1 MRLLVETIY
10 LLSDFGKS
18 QEPKHRSGKEES
30 MKRNPLKRSNV
41 LLIAGALASIVSLGT
56 IRAATTGG
64 EENLPTSSQQKQTEP
79 DGEVHVLPVQ
89 GNVYMLVGAGGNITA
104 QVGGDG
110 VLLVDA
116 GRAGMSEKV
125 LAAVRTIS
133 SKPIRY
139 IVDTSIDSNHAGG
152 NEGLG
157 QAGASINGGTY
168 LADTPFGANNLHQG
182 ASIIGFQTI
191 FDRMTA
197 KNTEDSA
204 PENAWPMDS
213 YSDDHKSL
221 HFNGEAIQIYHQPA
235 AHTDGDSMVLFR
247 RSDVVSTG
255 EIFTTTSYPVIDLKR
270 GGSIQG
276 IIDGLNRLVYDITV
290 MADKE
295 EGGTMVIPGRGRL
308 CDQYDVVVYQEMV
321 IIIRDRIQYMVKQG
335 KTLEQVK
342 QAAPTRDFDP
352 RYGSTSGPWTT
363 EMFVEAVYKSLTSQ
377 KEEPAK

>member
-1 MRLLVETIY
+1 
-10 LLSDFGKS
+10 
-18 QEPKHRSGKEES
+18 
-30 MKRNPLKRSNV
+30 MKRNLLTRSNF
-41 LLIAGALASIVSLGT
+41 LLTGWALAAILSSGT
-56 IRAATTGG
+56 ILAPTTGG
-64 EENLPTSSQQKQTEP
+64 AENLPSLSQQKQTEA

-89 GNVYMLVGAGGNITA
+89 GNVYMIVGAGGNITA
-104 QVGGDG
+104 QVGADG

-116 GRAGMSEKV
+116 GRAGISDKV
-125 LAAVRTIS
+125 IAAVRSIS
-133 SKPIRY
+133 DKPIRY
-139 IVDTSIDSNHAGG
+139 IIDTSIDADHAGG
-152 NEGLG
+152 NEAVG

-168 LADTPFGANNLHQG
+168 LADNPFGANNLVQG
-182 ASIIGFQTI
+182 SSIIGFQTI
-191 FDRMTA
+191 YDRMSA

-213 YSDDHKSL
+213 FSEDHKSL
-221 HFNGEAIQIYHQPA
+221 HFNGEAVLIYHQPS

-255 EIFTTTSYPVIDLKR
+255 EIFTTTNYPVIDLKR

-321 IIIRDRIQYMVKQG
+321 IIIRDRIQYMIKQG
-335 KTLEQVK
+335 MTLERVK

-363 EMFVEAVYKSLTSQ
+363 DMFVEAVYKSLTSQ
-377 KEEPAK
+377 KEKPTK